1 LESPF
6 IIFAVFVVPCHH
18 LRVYKQPV
26 YSKYLANNV
35 NNIITETS
43 RTTQKVAADVRQLN
57 KHLADFA
64 D

>member
-1 LESPF
+1 MPY
-6 IIFAVFVVPCHH
+6 HH
-18 LRVYKQPV
+18 LHVYKQPV
-26 YSKYLANNV
+26 YGKYLANNI

-43 RTTQKVAADVRQLN
+43 RITQKVAADVRQLN